1 MRKKKTLKWEE
12 APMDYDNLLELLK
25 KRRSTRRYVT
35 DPVPDEAIDKI
46 IEAARW
52 APSGFNQQPWE
63 FVVVKDP
70 KLKKGIVEICTERM
84 KLSAKMERARESW
97 QGSMKVSP
105 PSDEGGNYSV
115 APVFILLLGDTR
127 TQKGLPMTRR
137 YDEAQGRL
145 AFISGLASAFLYMH
159 LAATSLGLASQWVSA
174 ASTAYGNC
182 MIKNLLGI
190 PEEMVI
196 YDMMALGY
204 PAAPHQ
210 PRPLREKDKMIHFDK
225 CGPDDFRSNE
235 EVNDFIL
242 KTRKVP

>member
-1 MRKKKTLKWEE
+1 ME
-12 APMDYDNLLELLK
+12 YDNLLELLK
-25 KRRSTRRYVT
+25 KRRSTRRYIT

-63 FVVVKDP
+63 FVVVEDP
-70 KLKKGIVEICTERM
+70 KLKEGIVEICTECM
-84 KLSAKMERARESW
+84 KLSSKMETARESW
-97 QGSMKVSP
+97 QGPMKVSP
-105 PSDEGGNYSV
+105 PSDKGGNYSV

-137 YDEAQGRL
+137 YDETQGRL

-159 LAATSLGLASQWVSA
+159 LAATSLGLGSQWVSA

-182 MIKNLLGI
+182 MIKNLLRI

-196 YDMMALGY
+196 YDMMVLGY
-204 PAAPHQ
+204 PATPHK